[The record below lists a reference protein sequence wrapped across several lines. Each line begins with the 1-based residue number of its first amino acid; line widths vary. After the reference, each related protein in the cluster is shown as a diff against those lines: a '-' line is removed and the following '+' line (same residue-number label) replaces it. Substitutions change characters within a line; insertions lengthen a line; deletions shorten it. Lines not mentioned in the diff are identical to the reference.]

1 MKYLGK
7 SESETTWEPC
17 NGIST
22 VLIEG
27 YEKRLETAVTV
38 VGDNYYCQMSSTLK
52 SAFQRG
58 ESSQPPE
65 KKPKSSNNKIPQE
78 GYEGKPSKNLK
89 LLIKKIL
96 RNYKDM

>member
-1 MKYLGK
+1 MGK
-7 SESETTWEPC
+7 SESEATWEPC

-27 YEKRLETAVTV
+27 YEKRLETVVTV
-38 VGDNYYCQMSSTLK
+38 VGDNYNGQMSSTLK

-65 KKPKSSNNKIPQE
+65 KKPKCSNNEYHKKGMKE
-78 GYEGKPSKNLK
+78 KPSKTK

-96 RNYKDM
+96 RKYKDM